1 LRVSQELR
9 ALVAERAGSR
19 CEYCLI
25 HEEDAA
31 FAHEVDHVLSR
42 QHGGKTAPENLA
54 YACMICNRFKGTNIG
69 SVDAL
74 GGIVRLFNPR
84 TDRWQN
90 HFRLDGA
97 ILEPL
102 TAAAEATARLLRL
115 NAAERVTE
123 RNVLQRL
130 GRYPRP

>member
-9 ALVAERAGSR
+9 AQVAHRAGWR

-25 HEEDAA
+25 HEDDAA

-42 QHGGKTAPENLA
+42 QHGGDTSSENLA
-54 YACMICNRFKGTNIG
+54 YACMICNRLMGTNVG

-74 GGIVRLFNPR
+74 GSIVRLFNPR
-84 TDRWQN
+84 TDRWQD

-97 ILEPL
+97 ILMPM
-102 TAAAEATARLLRL
+102 TPAAEATARLLRL
-115 NAAERVTE
+115 NAAERVIE
-123 RNVLQRL
+123 RSVLQRL
-130 GRYPRP
+130 GRYPRV